1 MENTNNYTW
10 FTKNESE
17 NQECPILAESVTLQD
32 TDHPKRI
39 ILIKTGDVMKPFDT
53 LSLWKWVTR
62 ARKTNPLTNQDLSPF
77 DLERIDFYKE
87 SLDLF
92 PEMTLAQT
100 KPLVHETLNKFFQTG
115 ECEWTKGLYYF
126 ADIEDFKPYMFSLPA
141 NPSFRH
147 HADTV
152 MSLLADPKYWIL
164 RKTSLV
170 DSPGKHEYYAVST
183 NSEHHALRHS
193 FGQGYWLMTGN
204 GKKSLASKFLSPSF
218 MGVLKMI
225 KKSIG
230 DLVCGSTDK
239 GKIQLSIVHP

>member
-1 MENTNNYTW
+1 MMMTW
-10 FTKNESE
+10 PQN
-17 NQECPILAESVTLQD
+17 
-32 TDHPKRI
+32 HPKRI

-141 NPSFRH
+141 DQSFRQNAH
-147 HADTV
+147 QVLSLFAD
-152 MSLLADPKYWIL
+152 SKYWIL
-164 RKTSLV
+164 RKTSLA
-170 DSPGKHEYYAVST
+170 DSPE
-183 NSEHHALRHS
+183 EHHYGVSNNTGHYAIRHS
-193 FGQGYWLMTGN
+193 FGQGYWSISGNN
-204 GKKSLASKFLSPSF
+204 GKDVEFLSPSF
-218 MGVLKMI
+218 MGALKEI
-225 KKSIG
+225 PKSIQ
-230 DLVCGSTDK
+230 DLVCGSIVN
-239 GKIQLSIVHP
+239 GKIQISI